1 MNNLF
6 KLLNDGHNP
15 FIKGA
20 VYRPMHQYGRG
31 GLGYH
36 PMRMIKGGSGT
47 STEIVVKPKHEIST
61 ITPRRL
67 TTQEIININN
77 DYDPNIP
84 DIPDITGFLKEEEQ
98 LSEPLKKRIEEKKKK
113 VATRFKQYA
122 SELRK
127 QELIKAKRALD
138 IQKSKIPE
146 LTFGIPTKIS
156 LNPSEAKKTKL
167 QDDITDIGT
176 KIKERAKTLK
186 LEAYN
191 EYIKQLSKPVTIET
205 WFKYP
210 TTKKQLENINNND
223 EVITTYKININ
234 LLQKQINEINKALK
248 QEERRKAKEKLD
260 KEIKDL
266 TKKYN
271 DTTKEMTIKHK
282 DLLDRIKTLTK
293 NRNDKQTNLAA
304 LQVKLNT
311 PTKTKR
317 SQETIN
323 NFNIKIENAIVE
335 LDNLEA
341 ELENAN
347 NELVNLEAVTEI
359 DPKVNEI
366 FENLLTKEKQLED
379 LLAGGIIPEAKP
391 DYYETLIHQEE
402 ESNIQ
407 LTEEERNEL
416 VKSNLG
422 SIIDTSIEYYT
433 EKQNEYKNAPDFPE
447 LSEQNIEA
455 YAKKY
460 GIENN
465 KAFEA
470 LSVRPD
476 ITAKII
482 SLIDPSYKLSE
493 IKNLRA
499 INTGKANKDDKF
511 GEIIDEKGK
520 KRIFKK
526 DDNAPFDLIVI
537 FEYKGKT
544 VKIVIEDKFYNNS
557 NIHTTIKGVKGG
569 KSVVIKYD
577 ELMNFTNNEYKKYKD
592 VVLFRYSEAKRDY
605 EVYKNRRLTDDEI
618 KERKPELYNQYHG
631 LRNKIYNAKNELDND
646 KITQEYFRD
655 RYTAAIPMKMTK
667 TNFKYPKEK
676 LVKSG
681 ITNEDYYSYVRNKLT
696 SGRKQVVVN
705 DEGVITDIVN
715 AGSETEPKTRFS
727 KDTFEQIGYDLFI
740 GAKIL
745 YCVSLKDALLG
756 MNWSDMLANDPDLR
770 SDPFYKF
777 KPVATAYGP
786 EKGEANTDSMGL
798 TFNVFKVL
806 ARYQSSSVTPNV
818 PVVSK
823 SRTSRS
829 NTSRSNISRVL
840 DV

>member
-6 KLLNDGHNP
+6 TLLNDGHNP

-20 VYRPMHQYGRG
+20 VYRPMHHYGRG

-47 STEIVVKPKHEIST
+47 STEIVVKPSNEIST
-61 ITPRRL
+61 ITPRRQM
-67 TTQEIININN
+67 TQ
-77 DYDPNIP
+77 DLP
-84 DIPDITGFLKEEEQ
+84 DIPDIQDVLDYLKNEEEEKPIQ
-98 LSEPLKKRIEEKKKK
+98 KIIKEKKSLKNASK
-113 VATRFKQYA
+113 LVESGIHENTKGKLNEKITSFNKEITNRK
-122 SELRK
+122 SELLNDEYNNYVKTVR
-127 QELIKAKRALD
+127 ETSNEIPASLD
-138 IQKSKIPE
+138 KW
-146 LTFGIPTKIS
+146 
-156 LNPSEAKKTKL
+156 KKWGAT
-167 QDDITDIGT
+167 
-176 KIKERAKTLK
+176 KTL
-186 LEAYN
+186 
-191 EYIKQLSKPVTIET
+191 LSDIYK
-205 WFKYP
+205 
-210 TTKKQLENINNND
+210 ND
-223 EVITTYKININ
+223 EVIKIYLLGIENIN
-234 LLQKQINEINKALK
+234 TRINEINEAVIQK
-248 QEERRKAKEKLD
+248 QRREAHDELE

-266 TKKYN
+266 TKKY
-271 DTTKEMTIKHK
+271 DELTKKMSTKHK
-282 DLLDRIKTLTK
+282 KLLARINTLTK
-293 NRNDKQTNLAA
+293 KRDDIKQTI
-304 LQVKLNT
+304 KNT
-311 PTKTKR
+311 TEKYDEPTKQKR
-317 SQETIN
+317 SQTTIN
-323 NFNIKIENAIVE
+323 NFETRLTTANNELVE
-335 LDNLEA
+335 LET
-341 ELENAN
+341 ELKNTK
-347 NELVNLEAVTEI
+347 NELVNLESVTEI
-359 DPKVNEI
+359 DPEVYEI
-366 FENLLTKEKQLED
+366 TKNLLSKEKQLAE
-379 LLAGGIIPEAKP
+379 LLAGGPIPEAKP
-391 DYYETLIHQEE
+391 DYYETLIQQEE

-407 LTEEERNEL
+407 LSEEERNVL
-416 VKSNLG
+416 VESKLG

-592 VVLFRYSEAKRDY
+592 VVLFRYSKAKEKYDF
-605 EVYKNRRLTDDEI
+605 NINLGLDDNKI
-618 KERKPELYNQYHG
+618 KEIDREVYNQYHG
-631 LRNKIYNAKNELDND
+631 LRNKICNNKNKIDND

-667 TNFKYPKEK
+667 SNFQYPESK
-676 LVKSG
+676 LIESG
-681 ITNEDYYSYVRNKLT
+681 ITNEDYYTYVKEHLT
-696 SGRKQVVVN
+696 SGRKQVIVN

-715 AGSETEPKTRFS
+715 AGSKTRFA

-756 MNWSDMLANDPDLR
+756 MNWSDMIANDPNLLI
-770 SDPFYKF
+770 DPFYKF

-798 TFNVFKVL
+798 TFNVFKIL
-806 ARYQSSSVTPNV
+806 ARYRSSSTP
-818 PVVSK
+818 VSK
-823 SRTSRS
+823 QTSRS

>member
-1 MNNLF
+1 MT
-6 KLLNDGHNP
+6 
-15 FIKGA
+15 A
-20 VYRPMHQYGRG
+20 Q
-31 GLGYH
+31 
-36 PMRMIKGGSGT
+36 
-47 STEIVVKPKHEIST
+47 EISEHEY
-61 ITPRRL
+61 IL
-67 TTQEIININN
+67 
-77 DYDPNIP
+77 PNIP
-84 DIPDITGFLKEEEQ
+84 DISDFLKEEEQ
-98 LSEPLKKRIEEKKKK
+98 LYEPLKKRIEEKKIK
-113 VATRFKQYA
+113 VANRFKHYA

-146 LTFGIPTKIS
+146 LTFGIPTKLS
-156 LNPSEAKKTKL
+156 LNPSEAKKSKL
-167 QDDITDIGT
+167 QDDITAIGT

-191 EYIKQLSKPVTIET
+191 EYTKQVTKPVTIET
-205 WFKYP
+205 WFKKQ
-210 TTKKQLENINNND
+210 TTKDQLKKINNND
-223 EVITTYKININ
+223 EDIKTYKFNIK
-234 LLQKQINEINKALK
+234 LIQHRINEINEEVEQK
-248 QEERRKAKEKLD
+248 QRRVARDKLEKTIKESKS
-260 KEIKDL
+260 KYNNI
-266 TKKYN
+266 TKKIIEDVGRHQNIINNISNLIENPPNNQPMTQKQKESYVKMIN
-271 DTTKEMTIKHK
+271 DSKKE
-282 DLLDRIKTLTK
+282 LDRL
-293 NRNDKQTNLAA
+293 
-304 LQVKLNT
+304 LNE
-311 PTKTKR
+311 
-317 SQETIN
+317 SE
-323 NFNIKIENAIVE
+323 KIDPVV
-335 LDNLEA
+335 
-341 ELENAN
+341 
-347 NELVNLEAVTEI
+347 NELLGTIATS
-359 DPKVNEI
+359 
-366 FENLLTKEKQLED
+366 EKQLAE
-379 LLAGGIIPEAKP
+379 LLAEGIIPEAGP
-391 DYYETLIHQEE
+391 DYYEALIHQE

-407 LTEEERNEL
+407 LTEEERSVLET
-416 VKSNLG
+416 SDLG

-470 LSVRPD
+470 LTVRPD

-499 INTGKANKDDKF
+499 INTGKATEDDKF

-520 KRIFKK
+520 KRTFKK

-537 FEYKGKT
+537 FEYKRKT
-544 VKIVIEDKFYNNS
+544 IKVVIEDKFYNNS

-592 VVLFRYSEAKRDY
+592 VVLYRYTKAKEKYDFNINLG
-605 EVYKNRRLTDDEI
+605 VDDNKI
-618 KERKPELYNQYHG
+618 KELDEECYNQYHD
-631 LRNKIYNAKNELDND
+631 LRNKICNDEDEIDND

-655 RYTAAIPMKMTK
+655 RYTAAVPMKMTK
-667 TNFKYPKEK
+667 SNFQYPESK
-676 LVKSG
+676 LIESG
-681 ITNEDYYSYVRNKLT
+681 ITNEDYYKYIRKHLT
-696 SGRKQVVVN
+696 SGRKQVIVN

-715 AGSETEPKTRFS
+715 AGSNTRYA

-756 MNWSDMLANDPDLR
+756 VNWSDMLANDPNLLI
-770 SDPFYKF
+770 DPFYKF

-786 EKGEANTDSMGL
+786 KKGEANTDSMGL

-806 ARYQSSSVTPNV
+806 ARYRSSSTP
-818 PVVSK
+818 VSNQ
-823 SRTSRS
+823 TSRS
-829 NTSRSNISRVL
+829 NTTRSNISRVL